1 MTIFEIIILGIIYL
15 FCLSFSIESLM
26 GTECDKIEGILL
38 FLFVLLCAP
47 LITVV
52 IIGAFIADN
61 INKIMK

>member
-1 MTIFEIIILGIIYL
+1 MTIFEIIILGIIYC
-15 FCLSFSIESLM
+15 FCLSFSIEALTE
-26 GTECDKIEGILL
+26 TECDKIEGILL

-61 INKIMK
+61 INKVMK